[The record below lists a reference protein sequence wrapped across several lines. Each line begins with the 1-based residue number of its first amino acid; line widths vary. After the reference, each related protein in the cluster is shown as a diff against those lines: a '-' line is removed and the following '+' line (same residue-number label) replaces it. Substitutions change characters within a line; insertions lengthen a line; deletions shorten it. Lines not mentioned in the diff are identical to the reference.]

1 MTLKFIERCWIM
13 LKPMIRELSSST
25 INFIALPGVTCGIV
39 PEILGWITC
48 IKLAHWLRPANF
60 CDVRKWE
67 AKCQAIKEGGQW
79 MTAKRFQDDFIGSGV
94 CDFFL
99 GALFVRMCVHKSYR
113 KRMKKG
119 GCRTA
124 MERSALWTYS
134 WFWCKNKHRF
144 GLCFTLVIVHFFND

>member
-1 MTLKFIERCWIM
+1 
-13 LKPMIRELSSST
+13 
-25 INFIALPGVTCGIV
+25 
-39 PEILGWITC
+39 
-48 IKLAHWLRPANF
+48 
-60 CDVRKWE
+60 
-67 AKCQAIKEGGQW
+67 

-94 CDFFL
+94 CDCFL

-134 WFWCKNKHRF
+134 
-144 GLCFTLVIVHFFND
+144 